1 MKKIIISISIIL
13 MLTITK
19 ILIFHTDKTYAT
31 TTTLADTVMSL
42 TETNLTEWEGTGE
55 NKTFNGVYPTNS
67 YTLNDETYYHEYRYV
82 GANPNNYVRF
92 NNDMYQIIGLFDGN
106 SHGVGVT
113 KDGEDNI
120 TSYGDYLIKL
130 ISVDKLTAASYGI
143 YNQSD
148 NATYSTTYTY
158 KNNWSGNNSDGTT
171 LMTSPANT
179 NVLLNGFY
187 LYGSATNT
195 TYGSCA
201 DWTYFLAH
209 NNYKTK
215 DCNTLVGYGISNS
228 TLRDY
233 IETTTWYLYGYTG
246 IELTRTNEY
255 LCERGQ
261 YEGCTS
267 GNSGAYEETT
277 TAKIGLMYPS
287 DYTYASGYYAANAT
301 LTGSS
306 YYNGNQNW
314 LYKGYEWTITPRS
327 DSASYVF
334 LVSNYGYVSS
344 DYSSGNASGVRPTF
358 YLKSNIN
365 ITGGSGTFDDPY
377 TVGCDNCTQY
387 YE

>member
-55 NKTFNGVYPTNS
+55 NKTFNGVYPTNYDS
-67 YTLNDETYYHEYRYV
+67 TNSRYHEYRYV
-82 GANPNNYVRF
+82 GANVNNYVSF
-92 NNDMYQIIGLFDGN
+92 NNDMYQIIGVFDEN
-106 SHGVGVT
+106 SHGVT
-113 KDGEDNI
+113 GEYLVKLI
-120 TSYGDYLIKL
+120 RARIIGDY
-130 ISVDKLTAASYGI
+130 SWGI

-158 KNNWSGNNSDGTT
+158 KNNWTGNNSDGTT

-187 LYGSATNT
+187 LYGSATNA

-201 DWTYFLAH
+201 DWTYFYSGA
-209 NNYKTK
+209 NYKTK
-215 DCNTLVGYGISNS
+215 DCNTLVGYGISDS

-233 IETTTWYLYGYTG
+233 IETTTWYLYGYTTNT
-246 IELTRTNEY
+246 LTRTNEY

-277 TAKIGLMYPS
+277 TAKIGLMYVS
-287 DYTYASGYYAANAT
+287 DYTYACGYYATNAT
-301 LTGSS
+301 TTGSS

-314 LYKGYEWTITPRS
+314 LFKGYEWTITPRS
-327 DSASYVF
+327 DNATNVF
-334 LVSNYGYVSS
+334 HVRSIGDVHYGSS
-344 DYSSGNASGVRPTF
+344 SHFASGVRPTF
-358 YLKSNIN
+358 YLKSNVYV
-365 ITGGSGTFDDPY
+365 TGGDGSFANPY
-377 TVGCDNCTQY
+377 TIACDNC
-387 YE
+387 